1 VEQGRL
7 RRRGEW
13 PCDLIVAAEN
23 AEFSDPVV
31 FLGIGGVEHH
41 GHTWELGPRKAKEIL
56 FTGRAVTA
64 REAEQTGMVNRV
76 VDLDRLQDETMGL
89 ARHIAQMDAFALRQ
103 AKRGQP
109 DPRHPGVL
117 RRHPV
122 RVRHPPHRPRE
133 RDLPHR
139 LPDHRPGGPD
149 EGAPQVPMNN
159 TSSPRVGFIGLGS
172 QGGPMARRII
182 EAGYPVTLW
191 ARRPATL
198 EPFADTSAKTA
209 GSPAELAAASDLVG
223 VCVRDD
229 ADTEEVVDA
238 VLGGLAAGG
247 VIAVHSTVHPD
258 TCRRLA
264 ERAQAGGVR
273 LVDAPVSGGAPAAE
287 AGRLL
292 VMVGGDEEAV
302 EFCRP
307 VFGSYGDPIVHLG
320 PVGAGQVTKLL
331 NNAAFTAHLGVAVS
345 LLALGQSLGVDQLRL
360 ADVISHGSGNGFAL
374 ERVASAGGTLA
385 RIGGHAGHPRGRGA
399 RGDAAG
405 RRRRRASADER
416 RAHMNDSGRTAGR

>member
-1 VEQGRL
+1 
-7 RRRGEW
+7 
-13 PCDLIVAAEN
+13 
-23 AEFSDPVV
+23 
-31 FLGIGGVEHH
+31 
-41 GHTWELGPRKAKEIL
+41 
-56 FTGRAVTA
+56 
-64 REAEQTGMVNRV
+64 
-76 VDLDRLQDETMGL
+76 
-89 ARHIAQMDAFALRQ
+89 
-103 AKRGQP
+103 
-109 DPRHPGVL
+109 
-117 RRHPV
+117 
-122 RVRHPPHRPRE
+122 
-133 RDLPHR
+133 
-139 LPDHRPGGPD
+139 
-149 EGAPQVPMNN
+149 MNS

-198 EPFADTSAKTA
+198 EPFADTNAKIA
-209 GSPAELAAASDLVG
+209 GSPAELAAGSDLVC

-264 ERAQAGGVR
+264 ERARAGGVR
-273 LVDAPVSGGAPAAE
+273 LIDAPVSGGAPAAE

-292 VMVGGDEEAV
+292 VMVGGDEETV

-360 ADVISHGSGNGFAL
+360 ADVISHGSGNSFAL
-374 ERVASAGGTLA
+374 GRVASAGGTLA
-385 RIGGHAGHPRGRGA
+385 RIGEHAGHLLRKDVRLIADVAGQGDGEGGA
-399 RGDAAG
+399 TLLAAADAALTLMNVA
-405 RRRRRASADER
+405 RA
-416 RAHMNDSGRTAGR
+416 